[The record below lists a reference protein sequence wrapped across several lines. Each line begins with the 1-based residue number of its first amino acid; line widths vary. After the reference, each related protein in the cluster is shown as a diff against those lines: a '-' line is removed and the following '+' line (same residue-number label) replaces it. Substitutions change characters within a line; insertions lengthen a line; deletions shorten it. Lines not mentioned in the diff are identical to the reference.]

1 MTSNV
6 LFAILLGAP
15 LLGFLFNGVRFDR
28 VGGHGHVHGA
38 GHGAAGHGG
47 GNGHDAH
54 ADSSAAGGHAA
65 AHHGAN
71 YLLAGSV
78 ATAMAAISFICSLVL
93 VCRLFGAG
101 ATEHVEAHFY
111 DWINVGALRV
121 STSFVIDH
129 ISAIMVLVVTG
140 VGTLI
145 HLFSVGYMSH
155 DERPS
160 KYFAYLNLFLFN
172 MLLLILG
179 DNLLLMFVGWEGVG
193 LCSYLLIGFWF
204 SDSEKAAAG
213 MKAFITNRIG
223 DAGFL
228 LGIFTLFF
236 LYGTVNFQEIN
247 ALVPKLAE
255 IGWGGPITLACLF
268 LFVGATGKSAQ
279 IPLYVWL
286 PDAMAGPTPV
296 SALIH
301 AATMVT
307 AGVYMIVRLNPL
319 FLAAPNA
326 MHVIAIIGACTALMA
341 STIGLAQWDIKKILA
356 YSTVSQLGYM
366 FLACGVGAFGAAM
379 FHLMTHAFFKAL
391 MFLGSGSVIH
401 AMDGEQD
408 VRKMGGLKKYLPI
421 TYFTFTMGW
430 LAIIGIPPFAGFFS
444 KDEILWQSFSSP
456 LGHKGLW
463 VVGAITA
470 ACTAFYMTRL
480 MALTFWGKSR
490 VPASVHPHESPM
502 AMTIPLIILG
512 ALSVVGGWIGIPHVI
527 GEILPGHPGNW
538 LEHWFEGVI
547 MEPTQITELHHSAAS
562 EWALMG
568 VSVSLAAIF
577 ALIAYNFYIVS
588 PDRPT
593 RFTSHIKGFYKLVA
607 NKYFVDEFYF
617 GSIINPLVRMSQGLW
632 AYVDVNFIDKT
643 TYLISD
649 AVKGLG
655 SAARTM
661 QNGNMQQY
669 ALYIAMGVAATIFL
683 ILR

>member
-1 MTSNV
+1 MIHDLPGNEL
-6 LFAILLGAP
+6 LFAILLLAP
-15 LLGFLFNGVRFDR
+15 LAGFLFNGLRYKS
-28 VGGHGHVHGA
+28 HNA
-38 GHGAAGHGG
+38 
-47 GNGHDAH
+47 
-54 ADSSAAGGHAA
+54 
-65 AHHGAN
+65 
-71 YLLAGSV
+71 YLAGTV
-78 ATAMAAISFICSLVL
+78 ATVAVGISFICSAILVSK
-93 VCRLFGAG
+93 LFGEG
-101 ATEHVEAHFY
+101 APASVSARYFE
-111 DWINVGALRV
+111 WINVGGLSVQAA
-121 STSFVIDH
+121 FVVDH

-145 HLFSVGYMSH
+145 HLFSIGYMSH

-160 KYFAYLNLFLFN
+160 KYFAYLNFFLFN

-179 DNLLLMFVGWEGVG
+179 ENLLLMFVGWEGVG

-204 SDSEKAAAG
+204 TDSEKAAAG

-228 LGIFTLFF
+228 LGIFSLFF
-236 LYGTVNFQEIN
+236 LFGTVSFHEII
-247 ALVPKLAE
+247 ARLPGTIEL
-255 IGWGGPITLACLF
+255 GWAGPMTIACLF
-268 LFVGATGKSAQ
+268 LFIGATGKSAQ

-319 FLAAPNA
+319 FLSAPNA
-326 MHVIAIIGACTALMA
+326 LHVVAIVGAATALMA
-341 STIGLAQWDIKKILA
+341 ATIGLTQWDIKKVLA

-401 AMDGEQD
+401 AMHEEQD
-408 VRKMGGLKKYLPI
+408 IRKMGGLKKYLPI
-421 TYFTFTMGW
+421 THFTFLLGW

-456 LGHKGLW
+456 LGHQALW

-470 ACTAFYMTRL
+470 ACTSFYMTRL

-490 VPASVHPHESPM
+490 VPKETHPHESPAVM
-502 AMTIPLIILG
+502 WIPLVVLA
-512 ALSVVGGWIGIPHVI
+512 ALSVVGGWIGIPHVLSQYI
-527 GEILPGHPGNW
+527 PGHPGNW
-538 LEHWFEGVI
+538 LEGWFEHVI
-547 MEPTQITELHHSAAS
+547 AEPAGEALHSSTS
-562 EWALMG
+562 EMALMG
-568 VSVSLAAIF
+568 VSVSLAAIA
-577 ALIAYNFYIVS
+577 ALLAYNFYVTN
-588 PDRPT
+588 PDRPA
-593 RFTSHIKGFYKLVA
+593 RFAQRIHGLYRLVF

-617 GSIINPLVRMSQGLW
+617 ARIINPLIEASRALW
-632 AYVDVNFIDKT
+632 AYVDVNFIDRT
-643 TYLISD
+643 TYVISD
-649 AVKGLG
+649 AVRGVG
-655 SAARTM
+655 SAAKSFQT
-661 QNGNMQQY
+661 GNLQQY
-669 ALYIAMGVAATIFL
+669 AMYIALGLAATMFL